1 MPRVLVVED
10 DAAILD
16 AVAYNLEADGHEV
29 LRAADGVAG
38 LDTARSAQPDLIVL
52 DVMLP
57 RMSGLDV
64 CRILRDE
71 QAVPILMLTA
81 RTGEADRVQGLDL
94 GADDYVTKPFSMRE
108 LRARVASLLRR
119 DRLSREAGSEQ
130 REPAAVLAAAGITLD
145 ATAHEVRR
153 QGELVTLRPR
163 EFELLEFLMRHPG
176 QALTRE
182 LILEAVWGFSYA
194 GETRTVDVHIRWLR
208 EKLED
213 DPSHPAHIL
222 TVRGVGYKFAP

>member
-10 DAAILD
+10 DASIGD
-16 AVAYNLEADGHEV
+16 AVSYNLEADGHEV
-29 LRAADGVAG
+29 LRASDGISA
-38 LDTARSAQPDLIVL
+38 LELARSAHPDLVVL

-71 QAVPILMLTA
+71 QSVPILMLTA
-81 RTGEADRVQGLDL
+81 RTGEADKVQGLDL

-119 DRLSREAGSEQ
+119 DRLSREAGSDGHDGA
-130 REPAAVLAAAGITLD
+130 PVVSAGGITLD
-145 ATAHEVRR
+145 VGRHEVSCDGR
-153 QGELVTLRPR
+153 QVNLRPR
-163 EFELLEFLMRHPG
+163 EFELLEYLMRHPG

-182 LILEAVWGFSYA
+182 MILSAVWGFSYA

-208 EKLED
+208 EKLET
-213 DPSHPAHIL
+213 DPPHPVHIQ
-222 TVRGVGYKFAP
+222 TVRGVGYKFVP

>member
-10 DAAILD
+10 DASIGD
-16 AVAYNLEADGHEV
+16 AVAYNLTADGHEV
-29 LRAADGVAG
+29 LRASDGVTG
-38 LDTARSAQPDLIVL
+38 LEIARSSHPDLVVL

-64 CRILRDE
+64 CRVLRDE
-71 QAVPILMLTA
+71 QSVPILMLTA
-81 RTGEADRVQGLDL
+81 RTGEADKVQGLDF

-119 DRLSREAGSEQ
+119 DRLSREAGTE
-130 REPAAVLAAAGITLD
+130 EEEGAAVLNVAGITLD
-145 ATAHEVRR
+145 
-153 QGELVTLRPR
+153 VTRHVVERDGAPVELRPR

-182 LILEAVWGFSYA
+182 MILEGVWGYSYA

-208 EKLED
+208 EKLESD
-213 DPSHPAHIL
+213 PAHPVHIQ

>member
-1 MPRVLVVED
+1 MPLVLLVED
-10 DAAILD
+10 DLSIAD
-16 AVAYNLEADGHEV
+16 AVSYNLEADGYEV
-29 LRAADGVAG
+29 LRAADGISA
-38 LDTARSAQPDLIVL
+38 LELARSEHPDLVVL

-64 CRILRDE
+64 CRILRNE
-71 QAVPILMLTA
+71 QTVPILMLTA
-81 RTGEADRVQGLDL
+81 RTGEADKIQGLDL

-119 DRLSREAGSEQ
+119 DRLSRDAGSEQ
-130 REPAAVLAAAGITLD
+130 RDGATVLSGANITLD
-145 ATAHEVRR
+145 ATRHEVERDG
-153 QGELVTLRPR
+153 QPVSLRPR

-182 LILEAVWGFSYA
+182 LILSGVWGFSYA

-208 EKLED
+208 EKLESD
-213 DPSHPAHIL
+213 PAHPQHIQ
-222 TVRGVGYKFAP
+222 TVRGVGYKFVP